1 MANKSIFADAQN
13 GLLRNLKPLD
23 LIGFMQILF
32 DKYEEAEIAK
42 FTPMMVDRYFTY
54 NPVQMGLTAEALMG
68 QYNFRV
74 MASVLGNDS
83 STPLRGTTGFS
94 AWTHEIPRI
103 GHKYPM
109 EASRLRQLYQV
120 LESVRTTDAAK
131 IRQLQNT
138 IFNNVQDAYLGC
150 KDTLDYIF
158 LHSIFHEGVVEFT
171 TSFNNPQGPAS
182 YKIDYLMPEE
192 NKKIS
197 KDSSGNNLEWN
208 AANSAAG
215 NLNIFEQLQDVVRE
229 MSDKGI
235 VVGEMMMSPKMFV
248 LIQRDKVVR
257 KMVYGNDRSS
267 SLVTIPDL
275 NAALT
280 SYGLPPITQVTRRM
294 AIEKDGKRSLV
305 DPTMDNSNDS
315 ERIVFLPTGNLGEIQ
330 PSVEDSDLIP
340 EDNVSYINSN
350 DGIKVSQWSVGD
362 STNQKP
368 TEYTQAA
375 GRLLPIITEIKGIYS
390 LKVTNLE
397 EA

>member
-32 DKYEEAEIAK
+32 DKYEEREIAK

-54 NPVQMGLTAEALMG
+54 NPIQMGLTAEALMG

-74 MASVLGNDS
+74 MASVLGPDS
-83 STPLRGTTGFS
+83 TTPLRGTTGFS

-103 GHKYPM
+103 GHRYPM

-138 IFNNVQDAYLGC
+138 IFNNSQDAYLGC

-182 YKIDYLMPEE
+182 YMIDYLMPDE
-192 NKKIS
+192 NKKVS
-197 KDSSGNNLEWN
+197 EVEWTEAN
-208 AANSAAG
+208 ASAG
-215 NLNIFEQLQDVVRE
+215 NLFIFEWLQDIVQE
-229 MSDKGI
+229 MTDKGI
-235 VVGEMMMSPKMFV
+235 QVGEMMMSPKIMT
-248 LIQRDKVVR
+248 LMMRDKVVR
-257 KMVYGNDRSS
+257 KMIYGSDRSS
-267 SLVTIPDL
+267 ALVTMPDL

-280 SYGLPPITQVTRRM
+280 NYGLPPITQVTRRM

-305 DPTMDNSNDS
+305 NPLLDDANDS

-340 EDNVSYINSN
+340 EANVSYVNSN
-350 DGIKVSQWSVGD
+350 DGIKLSMWSVGD
-362 STNQKP
+362 STGQKP

-390 LKVTNLE
+390 LKVTNI
-397 EA
+397 A

>member
-32 DKYEEAEIAK
+32 DKYEEAEVAK
-42 FTPMMVDRYFTY
+42 FSPMMVDRYFTY
-54 NPVQMGLTAEALMG
+54 NPIQMGLTAEALMG
-68 QYNFRV
+68 QYHFRV
-74 MASVLGNDS
+74 MASVLGPDS
-83 STPLRGTTGFS
+83 TTPLRGTTGFS

-103 GHKYPM
+103 GHRYPM

-120 LESVRTTDAAK
+120 LESVRTTDQAK

-138 IFNNVQDAYLGC
+138 IFNNSQDAYLGC

-171 TSFNNPQGPAS
+171 TTFNNPQGPAS
-182 YKIDYLMPEE
+182 YMIDYLMPDE
-192 NKKIS
+192 NKKVS
-197 KDSSGNNLEWN
+197 DVEWTDAN
-208 AANSAAG
+208 AAAG
-215 NLNIFEQLQDVVRE
+215 NLNIFEKLQDIVQE
-229 MSDKGI
+229 MTDKGI
-235 VVGEMMMSPKMFV
+235 VVGEMMMSPKIMT
-248 LIQRDKVVR
+248 LMMRDKVVR
-257 KMVYGNDRSS
+257 KMIYGSDRSS
-267 SLVTIPDL
+267 ALVTLPDL

-280 SYGLPPITQVTRRM
+280 NYGLPPITQVTRRM

-305 DPTMDNSNDS
+305 NPLLDDANDS

-340 EDNVSYINSN
+340 EENVSYVNSN
-350 DGIKVSQWSVGD
+350 DGIKLSMWSVGD

-390 LKVTNLE
+390 LKVTNIS
-397 EA
+397 